1 MSFRRGVAAVIING
15 DMILAFQRSD
25 HPSTWQLPQGGIDTG
40 ETEESALKRELME
53 ETGISDYDILKS
65 TGPIKYEK
73 IFSHDGS
80 DWEGQEHIYYL
91 LTIPGNSEISLGS
104 EFSSYKWMNID
115 NLIGKL
121 PSFKK
126 SAVKQAL
133 SLLLECSDL

>member
-25 HPSTWQLPQGGIDTG
+25 HSDTWQLPQGGIDEG
-40 ETEESALKRELME
+40 ESAETALKRELME

-65 TGPIKYEK
+65 AGPVRYAK

-91 LTIPGNSEISLGS
+91 LTIPGNSDISLGS
-104 EFSSYKWMNID
+104 EFSSYKWMKID
-115 NLIGKL
+115 ELIGKL

-133 SLLLECSDL
+133 SLLLECSDS